1 MIPGKGRFSWEV
13 IGMDANTIMQ
23 LKPELTRFLHQFDPC
38 FGRVTSRRYLDLYV
52 EGQLSDL
59 PRKSVEPMADAL
71 GVPPRN
77 LQEFLGLYRWDEP
90 AVRDALQQYVARRHA
105 HPQSVGV
112 VDETSFVKKGKM
124 TACVQRQHCGAV
136 GKIENCVVS
145 VHLGYATPEFYSL
158 LDGELF
164 LPEKTWQPDRDRCRQ
179 AGIPD
184 EVVYRPKWQIAL
196 GQYQRA
202 IANGLRF
209 AWLTFDEGYGSKGP
223 FLRELERSGQN
234 YVAEVPADF
243 CVWTKR
249 PAVLYRAHAR
259 DQKPGRRRRYP
270 RLKAKNNP
278 KVEVR
283 HVRAYSPLLRKVPW
297 QDYYVKDGSKGPM
310 VWQTKRLR
318 VYRADEH
325 GLPMRPYHLLVARNA
340 LDHTEVKY
348 FLSNAP
354 ESTSVEVLLRV
365 AFTRWIIERA
375 FEDSKTE
382 LGMDHFEVRK
392 FLSIQR
398 HLILSCL
405 SHVFLSEF
413 CWRHRGEKSGPD
425 ALPGPHRHGPARG
438 PVGSRRPLFAETG
451 PADQRAIDVNATAQR
466 QGRPQPPTPHD
477 RSFTQ
482 DRHQT
487 ENHNQVSLE
496 TFVAL

>member
-1 MIPGKGRFSWEV
+1 
-13 IGMDANTIMQ
+13 MDATTIMK
-23 LKPELTRFLHQFDPC
+23 LKPELTRFLHQFDHC

-59 PRKSVEPMADAL
+59 PRKSIEPMADAL

-90 AVRDALQQYVARRHA
+90 AVRDGLQQYVARRHA

-158 LDGELF
+158 IDGELF
-164 LPEKTWQPDRDRCRQ
+164 LPEKTWQQDRDRCRQ

-196 GQYQRA
+196 EQYQRA

-223 FLRELERSGQN
+223 FLRELERLGQN
-234 YVAEVPADF
+234 YVAEVPSDF
-243 CVWTKR
+243 SVWTKR
-249 PAVLYRAHAR
+249 PAVLYRACAR
-259 DQKPGRRRRYP
+259 DRKKGRRRRYP
-270 RLKAKNNP
+270 HLKAKHNP

-283 HVRAYSPLLRKVPW
+283 NILAYSPLLRKVPW

-310 VWQTKRLR
+310 VWQAKRLT
-318 VYRADEH
+318 VYLADER
-325 GLPMRPYHLLVARNA
+325 GLPARPYHLLIARNA

-354 ESTSVEVLLRV
+354 ESTSVETLLRV

-413 CWRHRGEKSGPD
+413 CWKYWGEKPGADGLPSAHGHGEAGD
-425 ALPGPHRHGPARG
+425 ALGTW
-438 PVGSRRPLFAETG
+438 RPLFAAAG
-451 PADQRAIDVNATAQR
+451 RADQRAIGVNATTER
-466 QGRPQPPTPHD
+466 QGGPQPPTPHD
-477 RSFTQ
+477 RSLAHN
-482 DRHQT
+482 RHQV
-487 ENHNQVSLE
+487 EKHKQVSLE
-496 TFVAL
+496 TLVAL